1 MRCEWSCK
9 KIKDVLSFIVD
20 NRGKTPP
27 TQELGYPLIEVNAVS
42 AIYKFPQYQVV
53 RKYVSQETYNTKF
66 RKGHPKAGDILVPTV
81 GTLGAVS
88 YVDKE
93 NCCIAQNLVALRANN
108 FICDSNFLYYI
119 LRNPITRKRL
129 LNLDIGGVQPS
140 IKVPHL
146 LELEIL
152 LPPLQEQKR
161 IAAILSSLDDKIE
174 LNNKINENLEQQ
186 AQAFYQEL
194 FISNADPQWK
204 QGTISDLGVI
214 VGGGTP
220 SKSKPEYYTENGIAW
235 ITPKDLSVNKLKFI
249 SHGQNDITELGL
261 KNSSATVMPAGTVL
275 FSSRAPIGYIAI
287 AARDVTTNQGFKS
300 VIPNCQS
307 GTSFVYYFL
316 KQNVPL
322 IEGMAS
328 GSTFKEVSG
337 TTMRNVPA
345 VIPDFEVLARFN
357 DFCKPIFAQQQALEE
372 QNQSL
377 ITIRDSLLPK
387 LMSGEIDCLQV

>member
-1 MRCEWSCK
+1 MKCEWSCK
-9 KIKDVLSFIVD
+9 KIKDVLSFVVD

-119 LRNPITRKRL
+119 LRNPITRKWL

-152 LPPLQEQKR
+152 LPPLQEQKK

-174 LNNKINENLEQQ
+174 LNNKISKNMERQ
-186 AQAFYQEL
+186 AQAIYQEW
-194 FISNADPQWK
+194 FGNTAAAK
-204 QGTISDLGVI
+204 EQGNISDI
-214 VGGGTP
+214 CSY
-220 SKSKPEYYTENGIAW
+220 SKNRVAVSKLDVNTYFSTENM
-235 ITPKDLSVNKLKFI
+235 LSGK
-249 SHGQNDITELGL
+249 
-261 KNSSATVMPAGTVL
+261 AGTTEA
-275 FSSRAPIGYIAI
+275 SSLP
-287 AARDVTTNQGFKS
+287 TTAQ
-300 VIPNCQS
+300 
-307 GTSFVYYFL
+307 
-316 KQNVPL
+316 
-322 IEGMAS
+322 
-328 GSTFKEVSG
+328 
-337 TTMRNVPA
+337 TTACHVG
-345 VIPDFEVLARFN
+345 DTL
-357 DFCKPIFAQQQALEE
+357 
-372 QNQSL
+372 
-377 ITIRDSLLPK
+377 
-387 LMSGEIDCLQV
+387 